1 MKGNVLIIAYEFK
14 FWVEKEG
21 LTMEQY
27 QRCGEVAIVSFHWM
41 GEQFFPMFKLPFLV
55 VSIDF
60 GDFAAL
66 ALCTQKLHNIG

>member
-14 FWVEKEG
+14 FWVEKKG

-27 QRCGEVAIVSFHWM
+27 QRREEVAIVSFHWI
-41 GEQFFPMFKLPFLV
+41 GEQLFPMFKSPFLV

-60 GDFAAL
+60 GDFATL